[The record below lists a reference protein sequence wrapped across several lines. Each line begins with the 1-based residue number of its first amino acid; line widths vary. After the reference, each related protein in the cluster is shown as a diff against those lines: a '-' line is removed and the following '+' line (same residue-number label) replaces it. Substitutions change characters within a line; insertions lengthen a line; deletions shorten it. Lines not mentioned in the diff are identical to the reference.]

1 MKKILVTGGGG
12 FVGGHLISKLRSSYK
27 VISVDR
33 KPLDKWYQCFDDV
46 ENIVGE
52 LADYDLCLKVTEGVD
67 AVFHL
72 ACNMGG
78 MGFIENNKAEC
89 MMSVIPDTL
98 MLKACKENNVNKFL
112 FTSSACVYPKHLQN
126 SPNPKPLHESDA
138 YPADSEDGYGWEKLF
153 IERMCRHYMEDY
165 GIDTKVIRFHTIYGP
180 NGTWEGGREKAP
192 AALAR
197 KVINA
202 KYTGETTI
210 EVWGDGNQVRSFLY
224 IDDCID
230 GIMKVF
236 DSSIHG
242 PINVGSETLI
252 SVNDM
257 VSAYEK
263 FAGIIVDRKYI
274 LDAPLGVRGRNS
286 DSSMLKSLGWTEKT
300 EVYEGL
306 RKTFEWIEEQ
316 YKRKYL

>member
-1 MKKILVTGGGG
+1 MKKVLVTGGGG
-12 FVGGHLISKLRSSYK
+12 FIGGHLISKLKSSYE
-27 VISVDR
+27 VVSVDR

-46 ENIVGE
+46 QNIVGE
-52 LADYDLCLKVTEGVD
+52 LADYDVCLNSLKGVD

-89 MMSVIPDTL
+89 MMSVIPDTF
-98 MLKACKENNVNKFL
+98 MLKACKENNINKFL

-126 SPNPKPLHESDA
+126 SENPKPLNEDDA

-165 GIDTKVIRFHTIYGP
+165 GMDTKVIRFHTIYGP

-197 KVINA
+197 KVIHA
-202 KYTGETTI
+202 KYTGESTI
-210 EVWGDGNQVRSFLY
+210 EIWGDGSQVRSFLY
-224 IDDCID
+224 IDDCVD
-230 GIMKVF
+230 GILKVF
-236 DSSIHG
+236 DSDIHG
-242 PINVGSETLI
+242 PINVGSEILI

-257 VSAYEK
+257 VSAYEE
-263 FAGIIVDRKYI
+263 FADIRLNREYI
-274 LDAPLGVRGRNS
+274 LNAPLGVRGRNS
-286 DSSMLKSLGWTEKT
+286 DSSMLKSLGWTEKHK
-300 EVYEGL
+300 VYDGL
-306 RKTFEWIEEQ
+306 KKTYNWIEEQ
-316 YKRKYL
+316 YKKKYL